1 MDPTSFNANLNA
13 IGNQLDV
20 LPKNLDHQLM
30 IRALFAVHFAL
41 TAIALLAPWP
51 PNAFIFYNAFLLGG
65 YLWLST
71 TSTAMDLA
79 LQKCAYVEI
88 ISIPLDVLCIALYYN
103 NSTKEGI
110 DKAALVACA
119 AQVIV
124 RFAGIIALRR
134 IKKERPAPI
143 ASSYE
148 TVGPQQATSYQG
160 APSYDDSA
168 PKNIG
173 DGFAEINRFAQQRT
187 QQGQPFH

>member
-1 MDPTSFNANLNA
+1 MDPTRLNANLDA
-13 IGNQLDV
+13 IGSQLDV

-30 IRALFAVHFAL
+30 IRALFGTHFVL

-65 YLWLST
+65 YLWLAS

-79 LQKCAYVEI
+79 LQKCAFVEI
-88 ISIPLDVLCIALYYN
+88 VAIPLDVLCIALYYN
-103 NSTKEGI
+103 SSTKEGI
-110 DKAALVACA
+110 DKGALVACA

-134 IKKERPAPI
+134 IKKERPTPVV

-148 TVGPQQATSYQG
+148 NVASQPTAYQEGPSYQ
-160 APSYDDSA
+160 DTA
-168 PKNIG
+168 PKTIG
-173 DGFAEINRFAQQRT
+173 DGFSEINRFAQQRSN
-187 QQGQPFH
+187 QPFH